1 MDESIILEYAIITV
15 DLAEGGFSD
24 YGVDWPEMQGLAEY
38 HCTQQVACTSTLLP
52 NERIDLGLN
61 SPKVYTF
68 ISVSYTHLRAHET

>member
-1 MDESIILEYAIITV
+1 
-15 DLAEGGFSD
+15 LAEGGFAD

-52 NERIDLGLN
+52 NESIDLKLS

-68 ISVSYTHLRAHET
+68 IFFHHPGDRGVLEVQIESNYEN